1 MDSCL
6 ATVRRPP
13 ILTYMMGIDGSAYS
27 GLSSQGGFPL
37 FNVLMSLKDTA
48 IVCIEE
54 DDFEKNCNLE
64 GLLT

>member
-27 GLSSQGGFPL
+27 GLSGQGGFPL
-37 FNVLMSLKDTA
+37 FNILVSLKDTD

-54 DDFEKNCNLE
+54 GVYEKSCNLE

>member
-37 FNVLMSLKDTA
+37 FNVLMSLKDTYSLYR
-48 IVCIEE
+48 C
-54 DDFEKNCNLE
+54 
-64 GLLT
+64 G